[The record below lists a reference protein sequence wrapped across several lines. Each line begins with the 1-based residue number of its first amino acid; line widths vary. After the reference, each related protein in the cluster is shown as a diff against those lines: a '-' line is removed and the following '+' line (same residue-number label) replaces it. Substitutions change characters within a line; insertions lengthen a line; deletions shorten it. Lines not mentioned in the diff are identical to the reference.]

1 MFQKLSNVSED
12 LDSHVNHFK
21 CAFYCALCQPLFTFI
36 LKIVAK
42 YIYKK

>member
-1 MFQKLSNVSED
+1 MFQKLSTVSED
-12 LDSHVNHFK
+12 LDSHGNHFK
-21 CAFYCALCQPLFTFI
+21 YAFYGALCQPFFTFI